1 MNKCGGG
8 LSMDFE
14 QDYIMRL
21 IKQMVAALISVILGK
36 ENKMYELPLEDQY
49 ESSEGLLRKLLTMVN
64 DGKINEAENLLYENL
79 EQDNKKEIENAILFY
94 SYLNE
99 LDNDFLEKCD
109 YSRDEIEMGLKEIAK
124 RTGMEGLVEVFCKEQ

>member
-1 MNKCGGG
+1 
-8 LSMDFE
+8 MDFE